1 MTELEKQERALLIFC
16 AHALTM
22 SDEYTRFLGQFKFQ
36 EKQKFNA
43 LKFACEEFVKT
54 IYKNLDDHKLQ
65 QVKDLNDMMCD
76 FYYSLING
84 EEIEIVRN
92 GV

>member
-1 MTELEKQERALLIFC
+1 
-16 AHALTM
+16 M
-22 SDEYTRFLGQFKFQ
+22 SDEYTRFLGQFKFS

-43 LKFACEEFVKT
+43 LKFACEDFVKT
-54 IYKNLDDHKLQ
+54 IEKNLDEHKIQ

-84 EEIEIVRN
+84 DDIEIIRK
-92 GV
+92 